1 MTANMPTWIS
11 DTIGA
16 LMSWMRQDKVDELRI
31 GLTHKSFVGC
41 LFATAPEWIERTISG
56 VRDWMRG
63 AGVTEIIITQ
73 EGATWR

>member
-16 LMSWMRQDKVDELRI
+16 LMSWMRD
-31 GLTHKSFVGC
+31 H
-41 LFATAPEWIERTISG
+41 G
-56 VRDWMRG
+56 V
-63 AGVTEIIITQ
+63 AEIIITQ